1 MKMNEKI
8 EIVLSRKRIR
18 KTDFAHSIGV
28 TYRAF
33 ANYLNGSRT
42 PRASTLKKIADELQ
56 LTPDF
61 LKDDSQELELTIEE
75 RFLRK
80 VSASDSE
87 KMQAAQFLAA
97 VPWVV
102 RRQLPQRGG
111 QGGPLP
117 LPVGY
122 LRGFQEK
129 DRRLMNIIRQ
139 TAARVRRECRR
150 AGHIRDR

>member
-1 MKMNEKI
+1 MKMNEKV

-75 RFLRK
+75 RFIRK

-87 KMQAAQFLAA
+87 KMQAAQFLAQSRGLFA
-97 VPWVV
+97 GNSLNEEDKEALFRCLWDIYEDS
-102 RRQLPQRGG
+102 RRKTG
-111 QGGPLP
+111 
-117 LPVGY
+117 
-122 LRGFQEK
+122 
-129 DRRLMNIIRQ
+129 D
-139 TAARVRRECRR
+139 
-150 AGHIRDR
+150 

>member
-87 KMQAAQFLAA
+87 KMQAAQFLAQSRGLFA
-97 VPWVV
+97 GNSLNEEDKEALFHCLWDIYEDS
-102 RRQLPQRGG
+102 RRKTG
-111 QGGPLP
+111 
-117 LPVGY
+117 
-122 LRGFQEK
+122 
-129 DRRLMNIIRQ
+129 D
-139 TAARVRRECRR
+139 
-150 AGHIRDR
+150 